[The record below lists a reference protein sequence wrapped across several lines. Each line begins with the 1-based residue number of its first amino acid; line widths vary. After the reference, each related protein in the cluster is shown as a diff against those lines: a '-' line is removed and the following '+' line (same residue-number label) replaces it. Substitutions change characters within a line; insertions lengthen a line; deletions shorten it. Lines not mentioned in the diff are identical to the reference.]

1 MSSTVL
7 IAESNPVFL
16 EALSAALSI
25 LSYSVVGTTSEK
37 SEVAA
42 LAQQTQPD
50 LLLYD
55 FNLSDNGIDGLADV
69 KRLKA
74 QMPKLKVLVIGYLD
88 WTAEFENKLR
98 EAGLDGFWNKYDSH
112 AGFQNALKL
121 LDS

>member
-1 MSSTVL
+1 MPQTVL

-16 EALSAALSI
+16 EALSAALS
-25 LSYSVVGTTSEK
+25 LLGYSVVGTTSEK

-42 LAQQTQPD
+42 LAQQNLPD

-55 FNLSDNGIDGLADV
+55 VNLSDEGIDGIADV

-74 QMPKLKVLVIGYLD
+74 QMPHLKILLLGYQD
-88 WTAEFENKLR
+88 WTTEFEDKLR
-98 EAGLDGFWNKYDSH
+98 EAGLDGFWNKYDNH

-121 LDS
+121 LRS